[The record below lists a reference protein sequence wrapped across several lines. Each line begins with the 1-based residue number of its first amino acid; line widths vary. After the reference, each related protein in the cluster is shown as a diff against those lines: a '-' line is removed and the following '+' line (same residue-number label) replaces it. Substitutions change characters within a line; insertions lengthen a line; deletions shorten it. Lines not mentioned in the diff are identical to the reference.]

1 MRIGGYFK
9 KKINAH
15 DEGRLP
21 LIHKVIFS
29 SSSFF
34 LSSIGIYAISF
45 FIALIASQYF
55 SGSPKSM
62 FIKLY

>member
-1 MRIGGYFK
+1 LRFIQ
-9 KKINAH
+9 KI
-15 DEGRLP
+15 
-21 LIHKVIFS
+21 IFS

-45 FIALIASQYF
+45 FIALMAALYF
-55 SGSPKSM
+55 SGSAKSF